1 MKPVIIFHFL
11 TSTYRRCF
19 VFFWRTSSIVFP
31 FFFFNFESGFVHN
44 GAGKHVRDFAQK
56 AVANHLFL
64 FFVVFWSLSWSF
76 PTTPRDHRLSL
87 CSILRSCLRA
97 GLFLGIIWTSTR
109 NSSSP
114 VLFSQCQAIR
124 SCFRFLW
131 NAWAITKPV
140 PSVFCFRN
148 VKQFDVKR
156 AVWFSA
162 LLDRCVCQEN

>member
-1 MKPVIIFHFL
+1 MKSVIIFHFL

-19 VFFWRTSSIVFP
+19 VFSEGLP
-31 FFFFNFESGFVHN
+31 QLFFLFSFLILNRALFTTEPENNQGFC
-44 GAGKHVRDFAQK
+44 AKDY
-56 AVANHLFL
+56 HLFL

-76 PTTPRDHRLSL
+76 PTTSRDHRLSL

-109 NSSSP
+109 NSSIP

-124 SCFRFLW
+124 SCFRFFVKCMSDHE
-131 NAWAITKPV
+131 TRPFRF
-140 PSVFCFRN
+140 FCFRN

>member
-1 MKPVIIFHFL
+1 MKSVIIFHFL

-19 VFFWRTSSIVFP
+19 VFSEGLP
-31 FFFFNFESGFVHN
+31 QLFFLFSFLILNRALFTTEPENNQGFC
-44 GAGKHVRDFAQK
+44 AKDY
-56 AVANHLFL
+56 HLFL

-76 PTTPRDHRLSL
+76 PTTSRDHRLSL